1 MWTNNLSHVDLN
13 KFEQFIFA
21 RSLSSAWQEE
31 NACAGELSTRINED
45 SPKWNMNREPCLLQL
60 FPPELTS
67 FDIFHFHCKLWRD
80 WEEMLVLPIFVNIC
94 QCFQYLSIFFF
105 NIFSFNISFQN
116 RLNTDLLVLPLCF
129 RQSCL
134 FGFRR
139 TIFSIKVVHSVSDF
153 AVSFGY
159 VPMRFVH
166 PHMGQF
172 LQGGKNGRLMSFFF

>member
-21 RSLSSAWQEE
+21 RSLSAAWQEE

-45 SPKWNMNREPCLLQL
+45 SPKWNMNPEPCLLPL
-60 FPPELTS
+60 FPTGLTS

-80 WEEMLVLPIFVNIC
+80 CEEMLVLPIFVNIC

-105 NIFSFNISFQN
+105 VIFSFNISFQN

-166 PHMGQF
+166 PHM
-172 LQGGKNGRLMSFFF
+172 R